1 MRQTTKDVIFR
12 QSVGLFFNIF
22 TNSLGAVV
30 PVAPAFVDF
39 KPGPYLRPFASES
52 EECESA
58 VGAENEFCC
67 LVSD

>member
-12 QSVGLFFNIF
+12 QSVGPFFNIF

-52 EECESA
+52 EECES
-58 VGAENEFCC
+58 GRRCRE
-67 LVSD
+67 